1 MEFLR
6 IAHRYLAACG
16 IRIPY
21 SFFRERL
28 ETHPDYPSLF
38 SLTGTL
44 DELGLAYRALR
55 VEKDRLAEL
64 DFPLLA
70 HTRHNGQEGFEILHS
85 AGSPAH
91 RQDQFLERW
100 DGIVLMVKPGQ
111 PVVHPGYDQVH
122 KAQKRFRRRAA
133 ALSAGIVLAGML
145 AFTNG
150 FNAPA
155 LLFALLSAAGM
166 GLSAAIV
173 LRTVGQDNAVADRL
187 CHADGTGGC
196 DEVLQSRGGR
206 LGPDTSLGDA
216 GLVYFTG
223 TLLFVLLAVLTGNA
237 RGSLSLLLVPAALS
251 LPFTLFSLWYQWRVV
266 GKWCRMCLLV
276 VGILWLQA
284 IVVVVPLT
292 EGSGAASLP
301 SLPGLPV
308 LGLLLVCFM
317 LAGCWLLVKPFMP
330 GGGKEARKAT
340 QLLRWKRDPTV
351 FLSLLYGQRRTDV
364 TPWPED
370 IRFGNPAGPV
380 QVLAV
385 CNPYCSPCAA
395 THAQLDGL
403 LAHYPE
409 ALGLTVRFSVD
420 AADGRGRRT
429 RAVTSMLS
437 HFLAHPDPEWAGGDA
452 GGRQG
457 AHPSAG
463 SRALADWF
471 AWMDLDRWEKQYPAG
486 PAGAAGLPGLLNRH
500 QQWCDAAGI
509 TSTPTLF
516 VNGYLFP
523 GLYEA
528 ADLADLM
535 AALPDHMA
543 LLAATE
549 KTA

>member
-1 MEFLR
+1 MEFLLV
-6 IAHRYLAACG
+6 AHRYLSVC
-16 IRIPY
+16 RIKIPF

-28 ETHPDYPSLF
+28 TTHPDYPSLF

-44 DELGLAYRALR
+44 DELGLAYNALR

-64 DFPLLA
+64 SFPLLA

-85 AGSPAH
+85 ASSPEQG
-91 RQDQFLERW
+91 QDQFLERW

-111 PVVHPGYDQVH
+111 RVVHAGYDQVR
-122 KAQKRFRRRAA
+122 KAQKQLRRQAT
-133 ALSAGIVLAGML
+133 ALSAAAVLVGIL

-155 LLFALLSAAGM
+155 LLFALLGAAGIA
-166 GLSAAIV
+166 LSGAIV
-173 LRTVGQDNAVADRL
+173 LRTMGQHNVIADRL

-196 DEVLQSRGGR
+196 DEVLQSRAGR
-206 LGPDTSLGDA
+206 LGPDTSLGDV

-223 TLLFVLLAVLTGNA
+223 TLLFVLLAGLTGNA
-237 RGSLSLLLVPAALS
+237 ARALSLLLVPAALS
-251 LPFTLFSLWYQWRVV
+251 LPFTLFSVWYQWRVV

-276 VGILWLQA
+276 AGILWLQA
-284 IVVVVPLT
+284 IVVAVPLT
-292 EGSGAASLP
+292 GQSGSSYLP
-301 SLPGLPV
+301 FLAGLPV
-308 LGLLLVCFM
+308 FGLLLASFVV
-317 LAGCWLLVKPFMP
+317 AGGWLLVKPSLL
-330 GGGKEARKAT
+330 GGREEARKAT

-395 THAQLDGL
+395 AHVQLDAL
-403 LAHYPE
+403 LADYPE
-409 ALGLTVRFSVD
+409 AVGLTVRFSVN

-429 RAVTSMLS
+429 RAVTSMLRY
-437 HFLAHPDPEWAGGDA
+437 FLSHPDPELPGSDP

-457 AHPSAG
+457 APPPAG
-463 SRALADWF
+463 SRALTDWF
-471 AWMDLDRWEKQYPAG
+471 AWLDLERWEAQYPAG

-516 VNGYLFP
+516 VNGYPLP
-523 GLYEA
+523 GQYEA
-528 ADLADLM
+528 ADLAELM
-535 AALPDHMA
+535 AALPDHIA